1 MARLIEYL
9 QSERATPAL
18 LAVVM
23 VGLFVISPLADLGYL
38 HSRLPEYVFWLFL
51 VLGVFIITHHPV
63 LRWTNLVLAVGAV
76 LTSITKGGHHSMLES
91 VFTVLYVV
99 LLTVVYWQRVFSPGR
114 VNFYRIVG
122 AVTIYLFIGVLWAEF
137 YKILELAMPG
147 SFRFGP
153 DFQGAR
159 LENNMIYFSFITLTT
174 VGYGDATPC
183 QPLSHSLA
191 VLEALVGQVYLTVLI
206 GRLVAASLQSPALA
220 E

>member
-18 LAVVM
+18 LAVVVM
-23 VGLFVISPLADLGYL
+23 GLFVISPLADMGYL

-122 AVTIYLFIGVLWAEF
+122 AITIYLFIGVLWAEF
-137 YKILELAMPG
+137 YKMVELTMPG

-153 DFQGAR
+153 DLQGGR
-159 LENNMIYFSFITLTT
+159 LENNLIYFSFITLTT

-183 QPLSHSLA
+183 QPLTHSLA
-191 VLEALVGQVYLTVLI
+191 VMEALVGQVYLTVLI
-206 GRLVAASLQSPALA
+206 GRLVAASLQSPTLA